1 VDGAAN
7 TALLTFLADTLDLPR
22 TSVHLVSG
30 STSRR
35 KRIAI
40 TGRSV
45 EEAYRAL
52 GLA

>member
-7 TALLTFLADTLDLPR
+7 AALLTFLADALDVPR

-40 TGRSV
+40 TGKSV